1 MARRRFF
8 WLSWSFSMGPS
19 TLPVWRPQPHPGS
32 PHPRRRAVHAGE
44 CLGEF
49 AHERSEFRRQRRTA
63 RDQDVVEIALGVIRP
78 HAPDRRLEAPPDA
91 IALDRLA
98 DLPGDREAE
107 PRRARRRGTILTAA
121 RFGFEDEDGGCASR
135 PFADPQVFRAL
146 FQRRHWRGGARSC
159 LRLGHA
165 PPIAAAA
172 ASLRQALATLR
183 APPGH
188 PPAARGGRQALAETM
203 PALAHELARLVGPFH
218 VESPLVPSP
227 GWGNVAAGAAQIGPA
242 GTRAQTAPHS

>member
-8 WLSWSFSMGPS
+8 WLSWSFNMGPS
-19 TLPVWRPQPHPGS
+19 TLPVWRAQPRPGS

-44 CLGEF
+44 CLGEL
-49 AHERSEFRRQRRTA
+49 AHERSKLQRQRRTA

-146 FQRRHWRGGARSC
+146 FQRRHWRGG
-159 LRLGHA
+159 GPTV
-165 PPIAAAA
+165 PP
-172 ASLRQALATLR
+172 LW
-183 APPGH
+183 PPPPH
-188 PPAARGGRQALAETM
+188 P
-203 PALAHELARLVGPFH
+203 
-218 VESPLVPSP
+218 
-227 GWGNVAAGAAQIGPA
+227 AGAP
-242 GTRAQTAPHS
+242 